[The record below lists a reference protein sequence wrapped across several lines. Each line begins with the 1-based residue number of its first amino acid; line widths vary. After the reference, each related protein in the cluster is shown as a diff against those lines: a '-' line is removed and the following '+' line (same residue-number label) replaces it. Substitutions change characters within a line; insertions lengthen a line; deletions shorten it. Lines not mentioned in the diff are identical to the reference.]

1 MDTLLIVI
9 LVAAFT
15 GFVSSIIALY
25 NLLTSGKRK
34 NNWIKAH

>member
-15 GFVSSIIALY
+15 GLVASVIALY
-25 NLLTSGKRK
+25 NTLHSGKRK